1 MSKYTLSLLW
11 IGLSTPSVLF
21 ADSIDKADTA
31 WMLVSTALVMFMVP
45 GLALFYGGLVRSTN
59 VLSVVMHSLFSM
71 GLMALQWAVI
81 GYSLSWGEDTGI
93 GFVGNLQYFMLQ
105 GVGQEANGT
114 IPHVLFMMFQGMF
127 AIITPALIGGAVVER
142 IKFSSFA
149 VFMVVWGTL
158 VYDPLCHMVWH
169 PEGYLLGRGGLDFA
183 GGTVVHISSGVAAL
197 VLALMVGVRKGYG
210 RMAMPPHNLMF
221 TLIGGAFLWF
231 GWFGF
236 NAGSALTSGG
246 LAANALVV
254 TYFSAAAGLVSWT
267 VAEWVYLKKP
277 SVLGALSGM
286 LAGLVAITPAAGF
299 VSPGSSILI
308 GLAGGLV
315 CYFGVRIKS
324 KFGFDDSLD
333 AFGIHGLGG
342 IFGAIATG
350 LFASSIVNPGGANGV
365 FIQASAG
372 FHLLYEQVFAI
383 GVTVVYSGVLTYV
396 IAKVIDK
403 TMGLRVD
410 EDVEAQGLDSTLHG
424 ESAYQN

>member
-1 MSKYTLSLLW
+1 MLKFTFFFVW
-11 IGLSTPSVLF
+11 IGLSIPSVLF
-21 ADSIDKADTA
+21 ADTIDKADTA

-45 GLALFYGGLVRSTN
+45 GLALFYGGLVRSMN

-81 GYSLSWGEDTGI
+81 GYSLSWGDDTGI

-105 GVGQEANGT
+105 GVGQEPNGS

-142 IKFSSFA
+142 IRFSAFA

-169 PEGYLLGRGGLDFA
+169 PSGYLLNRGGLDFA

-197 VLALMVGVRKGYG
+197 VLALMVGPRKGYG
-210 RMAMPPHNLMF
+210 RMAMPPHNLML

-236 NAGSALTSGG
+236 NAGSALTAGG

-299 VSPGSSILI
+299 VSVGSSILI
-308 GLAGGLV
+308 GLAGGIV

-324 KFGFDDSLD
+324 RFGFDDSLD
-333 AFGIHGLGG
+333 AFGVHGIGG

-350 LFASSIVNPGGANGV
+350 LFASTLVNPAGADGV
-365 FIQASAG
+365 FTQAATG
-372 FHLLYEQVFAI
+372 FHLLWEQVFAV
-383 GVTVVYSGVLTYV
+383 GFTVVYSAVLTFI
-396 IAKVIDK
+396 IAKVIDL
-403 TMGLRVD
+403 TMGLRVE
-410 EDVEAQGLDSTLHG
+410 EDLESQGLDSMLHG